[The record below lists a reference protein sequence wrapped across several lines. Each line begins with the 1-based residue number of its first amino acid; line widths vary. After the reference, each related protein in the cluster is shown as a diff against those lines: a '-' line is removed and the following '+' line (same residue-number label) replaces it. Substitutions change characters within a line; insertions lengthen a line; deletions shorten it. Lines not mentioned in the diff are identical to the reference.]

1 MDYCSKISK
10 NLFIS
15 DMPFDLASSNEKSK
29 YFSTFFWIAS
39 KSFWVVLQPF
49 WVVLKS
55 FIDSFWV
62 AISFFWVV
70 TSSFMQKR
78 ILIVQ
83 LLLKNVIFYN
93 CTILDNPIV
102 FDAYDIT
109 QLSLNISLYGQ
120 QRLIIFFSLLN
131 LFGGVE
137 VYGRGVLYHVV
148 LILLHRFN
156 GVLK

>member
-1 MDYCSKISK
+1 MDYCSKISN

-29 YFSTFFWIAS
+29 YFSTFFWVAS
-39 KSFWVVLQPF
+39 KSFWVEM
-49 WVVLKS
+49 
-55 FIDSFWV
+55 
-62 AISFFWVV
+62 SFFWVM
-70 TSSFMQKR
+70 TSSFIQKR

-102 FDAYDIT
+102 FDADDIT

-120 QRLIIFFSLLN
+120 QRLIIFF
-131 LFGGVE
+131 LFTESICGVE
-137 VYGRGVLYHVV
+137 VYGRGMLYHVV